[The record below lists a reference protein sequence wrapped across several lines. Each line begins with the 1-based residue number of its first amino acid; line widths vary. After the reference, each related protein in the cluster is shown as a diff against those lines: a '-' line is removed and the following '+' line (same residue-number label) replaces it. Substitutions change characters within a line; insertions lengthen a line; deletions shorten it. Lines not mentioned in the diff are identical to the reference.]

1 MQEGHCCCPLGVAH
15 GAPGLEMVLPPSPQ
29 PLGSVPG
36 SALGASGTV
45 PWASAALLWGPV
57 VKTYVDGWGPWA
69 AACGG
74 PLGTLEGAAS
84 PAGLL
89 VSLLNVLIALF
100 QLEQVLSKKLEE
112 VEGNQ
117 AILRY
122 RRRLLR
128 EAGFVL
134 TVCFCHVR

>member
-1 MQEGHCCCPLGVAH
+1 MPRARCLGQ
-15 GAPGLEMVLPPSPQ
+15 VLPCCGAQLLRLMGTAGDPGP
-29 PLGSVPG
+29 PLR
-36 SALGASGTV
+36 
-45 PWASAALLWGPV
+45 
-57 VKTYVDGWGPWA
+57 
-69 AACGG
+69 GG
-74 PLGTLEGAAS
+74 PPGTLEGAAS
-84 PAGLL
+84 RAGLL